1 MKKKIDMCSG
11 PLLGNILWYTVP
23 IILTGVLQLLFNAAD
38 LVVVGQFSGSLSVA
52 AVGATGSLTTLIVN
66 LFVGLS
72 VGVGVLVAQSIGGN
86 RTEDI
91 TYTVHTAIPMA
102 AISGLVLTLIGVI
115 GTPLFLQ
122 WMSTPDDVL
131 PLSTTYMQIYFCGM
145 IPTMLYNFGA
155 AILRAAGDSKGP
167 LYYLTLAGVVN
178 VVLNVFFV
186 VCFHMDVAGVA
197 LATILSQCLS
207 AVLVVRALR
216 RRTDACH
223 LEWRQMRIHSHHL
236 WQIVRIGLPAGIQ
249 GSLFSISNVLIQS
262 SVNSFGSLVM
272 SGNAAASNLE
282 GFVYMAMNAFS
293 QTALNFV
300 GQNMGAGRYDRVR
313 RILWLCLGSV
323 TVTGLVMGVGAFA
336 LGNPLL
342 SIYISDSPQAISYGI
357 VRMLYICVPYF
368 LCGLMDVTT
377 GAIRGMGA
385 SIAPMLVTVLGV
397 CGMRVVWIYTIFRQY
412 HTLEILFLSY
422 PISWV
427 LTWIVEMIVFGWLLR
442 RRINRVKQ
450 LEAEKACD

>member
-1 MKKKIDMCSG
+1 MKKQIDMCSG

-86 RTEDI
+86 RTQDI
-91 TYTVHTAIPMA
+91 TFTVHTAIPLAM
-102 AISGLVLTLIGVI
+102 ISGLALTVIGVV
-115 GTPLFLQ
+115 GTPQFLR

-131 PLSTTYMQIYFCGM
+131 PLSTTYMQIYFLGM

-178 VVLNVFFV
+178 VVLNLIFV

-223 LEWRQMRIHSHHL
+223 LEWREMHIHSRHFG
-236 WQIVRIGLPAGIQ
+236 QIVRIGLPAGIQ

-293 QTALNFV
+293 QTAMNFV

-323 TVTGLVMGVGAFA
+323 TVTGLVMGVGAYA

-342 SIYISDSPQAISYGI
+342 SIYISDSPQAITYGLI
-357 VRMLYICVPYF
+357 RMLYICVPYF
-368 LCGLMDVTT
+368 LCGLMDVAT

-397 CGMRVVWIYTIFRQY
+397 CGMRVVWIYTIFRQH

-427 LTWIVEMIVFGWLLR
+427 LTWAVEMIVFGWLLR
-442 RRINRVKQ
+442 RRIRQVKQ
-450 LEAEKACD
+450 LEAEHACG